1 MSPAADAGSA
11 VGQAAGPART
21 RVPDGHTLR
30 LSATTR
36 LGDGGRTLFGGSPAR
51 LLHLRPRAARLAA
64 DGFTVDD
71 EGTARLARLLLDRGL
86 ADATRVTPVW
96 QEEDVTV
103 VVPVKDRPDA
113 LVRLLAALPPTCRVV
128 VVDDGSQAVAATAA
142 ATLAA
147 RGLLLRHPVSR
158 GPAAARNTGLARVR
172 TPLVAF
178 VDSDIVPRPGF
189 LGPLLAQLADPAVGL
204 VAPRIAALQA
214 SPGEA
219 RATGRGL
226 REAVARYEAARS
238 SLDLGP
244 VPSLVVPRGRVA
256 YVPSACL
263 VGRVEAFGDGFDE
276 DMHVGEDV
284 DLVWRVVASGWRVRY
299 EPGSVVE
306 HEHRVD
312 VGAWLA
318 RKAFYGT
325 SAAPLAL
332 RHGSAVAPV
341 VASPWTAA
349 VAVALL
355 VQRRWSVGTGAGI
368 AAWSTYRLSRRLH
381 RSDRPFATAARL
393 APYGVVS
400 AVWQLG
406 AAATRHWWPVA
417 VPAAL
422 VSRRVRRAVL
432 VAALADGLADWQRT
446 RPALDP
452 VTHTVLRRLDDLA
465 YGTGLWWGAWKHRT
479 TAPLRPDGPSRVA
492 RPGGEVSRARA
503 PRVGGR
509 GRPWP
514 ATWRRRR
521 GTRPRPRTR
530 TP

>member
-1 MSPAADAGSA
+1 MSP
-11 VGQAAGPART
+11 GPERT
-21 RVPDGHTLR
+21 RVPDGLALR
-30 LSATTR
+30 RSATTR
-36 LGDGGRTLFGGSPAR
+36 LGDGGRTLVGGSPAR
-51 LLHLRPRAARLAA
+51 LLHLRPRAARLVA
-64 DGFTVDD
+64 DGFTVGD
-71 EGTARLARLLLDRGL
+71 EGTARLARFLLDRGL
-86 ADATRVTPVW
+86 ADATPAAPVW
-96 QEEDVTV
+96 REEDVTV
-103 VVPVKDRPDA
+103 VVPVKDRPEA
-113 LVRLLAALPPTCRVV
+113 LARLLAALPPACRVV
-128 VVDDGSQAVAATAA
+128 VVDDGSRAAAATATA
-142 ATLAA
+142 TVTLAV

-178 VDSDIVPRPGF
+178 VDSDIVPRPDF

-204 VAPRIAALQA
+204 VAPRIAALD
-214 SPGEA
+214 S
-219 RATGRGL
+219 GRGPA
-226 REAVARYEAARS
+226 RGSGRGPRGAVARYEAARS

-263 VGRVEAFGDGFDE
+263 LGRVEAFGEGFDE
-276 DMHVGEDV
+276 EMHVGEDV
-284 DLVWRVVASGWRVRY
+284 DLVWRAVASGWRVRY
-299 EPGSVVE
+299 EPGAVVE

-312 VGAWLA
+312 VGAWLG

-332 RHGSAVAPV
+332 RHGAAVAPV

-355 VQRRWSVGTGAGI
+355 VQRRWSVGAGAGI
-368 AAWSTYRLSRRLH
+368 AGWSTYRLSRRLH
-381 RSDRPFATAARL
+381 HSDRPLVTAARL
-393 APYGVVS
+393 APYGVVA

-422 VSRRVRRAVL
+422 ASRRVRRAVL
-432 VAALADGLADWQRT
+432 AAAVVDGVADWRRT

-465 YGTGLWWGAWKHRT
+465 YGTGLWWGAWQHRT
-479 TAPLRPDGPSRVA
+479 AAPLRPSMGSSYRD
-492 RPGGEVSRARA
+492 
-503 PRVGGR
+503 
-509 GRPWP
+509 
-514 ATWRRRR
+514 
-521 GTRPRPRTR
+521 
-530 TP
+530 